1 MICQECK
8 AEIRGAPKFC
18 PKCGAKV
25 EAVDG
30 TTPAT
35 KVCPQCGAE
44 NLLSAKFC
52 KSDGYRFPSEGGA
65 AAAAQAVRTGTPP
78 ASSTSA
84 EVPRSVG
91 CSLTEEDD
99 ARSGEAK
106 SPDTGVLICPR
117 CGTPNAATAYF
128 CKKDGVPLHGGNIA
142 SGSPTP
148 RPLPPPTAP
157 EPRLRVRQDS
167 GKSRK
172 PLVIAGFVLLV
183 VVAMS
188 AGGGAYWFGYIGNRQ
203 TSVQEKINAELGG
216 RGLSDVK
223 VTVGKDWKTTADGM
237 VGSQAEKQQALAL
250 INGHSGLKEITD
262 NIRVKPTREELAQRL
277 TKALADAGMSQVT
290 AQVDEGLTT
299 VTLNDATLGPEARA
313 KAEALVVAE
322 AAAAAGLASIKV
334 AHAPVAPPPP
344 ALSEAPIRPL
354 TIDVVD
360 IQAAINAQLRKGGL
374 EGISARVDAEGNATL
389 QGTVP
394 AAKDKDRA
402 IRLALAQTG
411 VTGVNDSIRVV
422 APAPPPPTPPVAKKE
437 EAPPPPVAA
446 RPDPAKLEGE
456 INRALR
462 SGGAGGVTAE
472 VGNDFSVTLKGSA
485 TSAAQKER
493 AFQIA
498 RQFRNV
504 ANLKD
509 RVFVVE
515 Q

>member
-1 MICQECK
+1 MPH
-8 AEIRGAPKFC
+8 RDSM
-18 PKCGAKV
+18 
-25 EAVDG
+25 EA
-30 TTPAT
+30 
-35 KVCPQCGAE
+35 
-44 NLLSAKFC
+44 
-52 KSDGYRFPSEGGA
+52 
-65 AAAAQAVRTGTPP
+65 PP
-78 ASSTSA
+78 AVAARA
-84 EVPRSVG
+84 EPRRV
-91 CSLTEEDD
+91 
-99 ARSGEAK
+99 
-106 SPDTGVLICPR
+106 
-117 CGTPNAATAYF
+117 AATA
-128 CKKDGVPLHGGNIA
+128 P
-142 SGSPTP
+142 
-148 RPLPPPTAP
+148 P
-157 EPRLRVRQDS
+157 EPRPNLEPKPE
-167 GKSRK
+167 KSRK
-172 PLVIAGFVLLV
+172 PLLVAVAALLA
-183 VVAMS
+183 VALS
-188 AGGGAYWFGYIGNRQ
+188 AAGGAYWFGYVGNRQ
-203 TSVQEKINAELGG
+203 ASVQEKINAELGG
-216 RGLSDVK
+216 KGLSNVK
-223 VTVGKDWKTTADGM
+223 VTVAKDWKTTAEGT
-237 VGSQAEKQQALAL
+237 VGSQPEKQQALAL

-290 AQVDEGLTT
+290 AQVDEGLTA
-299 VTLNDATLGPEARA
+299 VGLNDPTLGPEDRA
-313 KAEALVVAE
+313 KAEALVVSE
-322 AAAAAGLASIKV
+322 ATAAGIASIKV

-344 ALSEAPIRPL
+344 APSEAPIQPPA
-354 TIDVVD
+354 IDVVA

-374 EGISARVDAEGNATL
+374 ESISARVDAEGNATL

-402 IRLALAQTG
+402 IRLALAQPG

-422 APAPPPPTPPVAKKE
+422 APAPPPPSPPPVAKRE
-437 EAPPPPVAA
+437 EAPPPPAAA